1 MIVFT
6 PFAVPSPASTAT
18 LPPFHSPFKVIKSDW
33 KNRQGQLNGLCVPRR
48 DIPRFITLPQR
59 GKLPVQKL
67 RPGTHQLAK
76 INDGFVR
83 RSGCSV
89 P

>member
-1 MIVFT
+1 M
-6 PFAVPSPASTAT
+6 
-18 LPPFHSPFKVIKSDW
+18 
-33 KNRQGQLNGLCVPRR
+33 GCCVPRR

-67 RPGTHQLAK
+67 RLGTHQLDK

-83 RSGCSV
+83 PSGGSV
-89 P
+89 PHQLV